1 MRRAEHAPPRTW
13 PQDVRDVPAT
23 AAVIVSRN
31 THPVA
36 LILLSAA
43 ILGTGLVAIA
53 FHRALSGFFGAK
65 DVAEPALGAR
75 AKEDLL
81 REKAL
86 VLRSIKELEFDRS
99 MGKVSEADFAQL
111 SAPLRARALSLM
123 QAIEREPSAP
133 PPAAAP
139 AGRTP
144 VAHAPLVCA
153 SCGRTNDADAKF
165 CKSCGTK
172 LEHTR

>member
-1 MRRAEHAPPRTW
+1 MNSETSTEQFYFLLAMIA
-13 PQDVRDVPAT
+13 AT
-23 AAVIVSRN
+23 AAVIVSKN

-36 LILLSAA
+36 LVLLSAA

-53 FHRALSGFFGAK
+53 VHRALAGFFGAK
-65 DVAEPALGAR
+65 DVAEPALGVRAR
-75 AKEDLL
+75 EDLL

-123 QAIEREPSAP
+123 QAIEREPVPSH
-133 PPAAAP
+133 AAP
-139 AGRTP
+139 APSERPSAAREALGCP
-144 VAHAPLVCA
+144 
-153 SCGRTNDADAKF
+153 SCGRKNDADAKF
-165 CKSCGTK
+165 CKSCGAR
-172 LEHTR
+172 LERAR

>member
-1 MRRAEHAPPRTW
+1 MSSETSTEQFYFLLAMIA
-13 PQDVRDVPAT
+13 AT
-23 AAVIVSRN
+23 VAVVVSRQ

-53 FHRALSGFFGAK
+53 FHRALAGFFGAK
-65 DVAEPALGAR
+65 DAAEPVRGAR
-75 AKEDLL
+75 ARDELL

-123 QAIEREPSAP
+123 QALEREPE
-133 PPAAAP
+133 AP
-139 AGRTP
+139 AP
-144 VAHAPLVCA
+144 VAPARHSSASGAALVCP
-153 SCGRTNDADAKF
+153 SCGRTNDTDAKF
-165 CKSCGTK
+165 CKSCGSR
-172 LEHTR
+172 LEQTR

>member
-1 MRRAEHAPPRTW
+1 MLLPASLRSSTNRSQNNAAT
-13 PQDVRDVPAT
+13 VRSALVELNPNYQTSCVPLAT
-23 AAVIVSRN
+23 Q
-31 THPVA
+31 VA
-36 LILLSAA
+36 NSLTTERLLA
-43 ILGTGLVAIA
+43 T
-53 FHRALSGFFGAK
+53 LSGFFGAK

-123 QAIEREPSAP
+123 QAIEREPVPSH
-133 PPAAAP
+133 AAP
-139 AGRTP
+139 APSERPSAAREG
-144 VAHAPLVCA
+144 LDFLF
-153 SCGRTNDADAKF
+153 SF
-165 CKSCGTK
+165 CSS
-172 LEHTR
+172 EPP

>member
-1 MRRAEHAPPRTW
+1 MSSETSTEQFYFLLAMIA
-13 PQDVRDVPAT
+13 AT
-23 AAVIVSRN
+23 VAVVVSRQ

-53 FHRALSGFFGAK
+53 FHRALAGFFGAK
-65 DVAEPALGAR
+65 DTAEPVRGAR
-75 AKEDLL
+75 ARDELL

-123 QAIEREPSAP
+123 QALEREPEA
-133 PPAAAP
+133 PAAA
-139 AGRTP
+139 ARHSS
-144 VAHAPLVCA
+144 ASSAALVCP
-153 SCGRTNDADAKF
+153 SCGRTNDTDAKF
-165 CKSCGTK
+165 CKSCGSR
-172 LEHTR
+172 LEQTR

>member
-1 MRRAEHAPPRTW
+1 MSSETSTEQFYFLLAMIA
-13 PQDVRDVPAT
+13 AT
-23 AAVIVSRN
+23 AAVVVSRN

-43 ILGTGLVAIA
+43 ILSTGLVAIA
-53 FHRALSGFFGAK
+53 LHRALAGFFGAK
-65 DVAEPALGAR
+65 EVSEPTLGSRAR
-75 AKEDLL
+75 EELL

-99 MGKVSEADFAQL
+99 MGKVSDADFAQI

-123 QAIEREPSAP
+123 QALEREPAAP
-133 PPAAAP
+133 AVAAAP
-139 AGRTP
+139 AGRHA
-144 VAHAPLVCA
+144 AHAPRVCP

-165 CKSCGTK
+165 CKSCGSR
-172 LEHTR
+172 LEQTR